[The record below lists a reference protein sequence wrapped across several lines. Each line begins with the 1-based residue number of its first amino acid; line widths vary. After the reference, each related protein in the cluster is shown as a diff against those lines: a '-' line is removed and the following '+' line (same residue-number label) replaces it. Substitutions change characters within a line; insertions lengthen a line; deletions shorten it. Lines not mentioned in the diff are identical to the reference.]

1 MKPKV
6 FFSLVILAFILYSCN
21 SEKKEIIGNWTDQ
34 KMSESHT
41 WYYFFRG
48 GTYNSVVYEP
58 VSTKGK
64 VDMVL
69 RHGSIG
75 YYKYIGPREFNLYK
89 VDVDL
94 SPILGKSITD
104 YTIGVYLGNSMES
117 QSEPDLDSTE
127 PSFLAQIQGDGEHL
141 HILQNDVLQIELKRK
156 TKTRFLDMR

>member
-6 FFSLVILAFILYSCN
+6 FFSLVILAFILHSCN

-34 KMSESHT
+34 KMSESQT
-41 WYYFFRG
+41 WYYFFKG
-48 GTYNSVVYEP
+48 GTYNRVVYEP

-75 YYKYIGPREFNLYK
+75 YYRYIGPRGFNLYE

-94 SPILGKSITD
+94 SPVLGKSITD
-104 YTIGVYLGNSMES
+104 YTIGAYLGNSLES
-117 QSEPDLDSTE
+117 HTEPDLDSTK

-141 HILQNDVLQIELKRK
+141 HILQNDTIIIELRLKKK
-156 TKTRFLDMR
+156 TGLLDMT